1 MANHVNRRL
10 DGPPTQ
16 GRRRECERRLRQQ
29 HKETDRTLIEALD
42 QFHER
47 ELADL
52 AALDAAEQGFLEAQ
66 IALANLGHNP
76 ELLRDD
82 PETYARAVM
91 DAVVVA
97 EGQEIMERRPGLF
110 KRLFG
115 R

>member
-16 GRRRECERRLRQQ
+16 GRRRECERRMRQQ
-29 HKETDRTLIEALD
+29 HKESDRTLVEALD

-52 AALDAAEQGFLEAQ
+52 AALDAAQQGFLEAQ

-82 PETYARAVM
+82 TEVYAEKVLEAVE
-91 DAVVVA
+91 AEVVV
-97 EGQEIMERRPGLF
+97 EEHPSLL